1 MVNSNR
7 VVINKNFLKK
17 YLFEN
22 EEISKSLSRFIDNSI
37 KARKDI
43 TTKENPCKITI
54 RTFEDLIVV
63 GDNSGG
69 INGNLSGKDILRIGD
84 YDGYEISGLGM
95 KKSAFSLGNKLD
107 IISNKKRNSRK
118 FTVDFNSKDD
128 ELSFQEEN
136 IEFAESKVEGTN
148 IFISDLRRK
157 TKKEMVEENIIIY
170 KLGRMYSKF
179 IDKGEVI
186 ISVNGTEVKAKNIIA
201 KKICT
206 RKILN
211 KYVVDLYKGD
221 KKDISGID
229 LFINDY
235 MIYDREKSKKEVK
248 WNLLN
253 EAKHTYTDCIV
264 EVTYNGENP
273 KFNEE
278 KELLFTEVI
287 KFIKENK
294 IYFQSKNITIQYE
307 MPIEAVEELKEY
319 YNENTAKA
327 IGIKAFN
334 KLLEDYKNEQKLG

>member
-7 VVINKNFLKK
+7 IVINKNFLKK

-37 KARKDI
+37 KAREDI

-54 RTFEDLIVV
+54 KTFEDLIVV

-69 INGNLSGKDILRIGD
+69 INSNLSGKDILRIGD

-107 IISNKKRNSRK
+107 IISNKKGNSRK
-118 FTVDFNSKDD
+118 FTVDFNLKYD

-136 IEFAESKVEGTN
+136 IEFDESKVEGTN
-148 IFISDLRRK
+148 IFISDLQSK
-157 TKKEMVEENIIIY
+157 TKKEISEDNIID

-186 ISVNGTEVKAKNIIA
+186 ILINGTEVKAKNIVA
-201 KKICT
+201 EKICT
-206 RKILN
+206 CKILN

-235 MIYDREKSKKEVK
+235 MTYDREKSKKEVK

-253 EAKHTYTDCIV
+253 EAKHTYTNCIV
-264 EVTYNGENP
+264 EITYHGERS
-273 KFNEE
+273 KFIEE

-294 IYFQSKNITIQYE
+294 IHFQSKNITIQYE
-307 MPIEAVEELKEY
+307 MPIEVVEELKEY

-327 IGIKAFN
+327 IGIIAFN